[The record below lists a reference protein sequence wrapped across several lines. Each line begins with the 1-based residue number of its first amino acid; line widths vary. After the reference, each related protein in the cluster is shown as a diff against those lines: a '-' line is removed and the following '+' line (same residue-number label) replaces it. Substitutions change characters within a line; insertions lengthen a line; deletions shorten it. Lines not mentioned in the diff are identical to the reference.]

1 MFPAMDRRPSPGSP
15 SCGASPGRRAAF
27 LRALLPAPSSP
38 AYRTPALRSLKR
50 AGRGLIALCGGATI
64 LIGCPLYSD
73 ECDSRNDCASGF
85 YCDQFSLRCEP
96 VLDAIGCVRPNQ
108 CEVGETCTPDFV
120 CRPGSCDYHG
130 CVRGYRCGVV
140 DFIHSCVPV
149 GSDDGG
155 PESDASIPSPDGG
168 GSGEGGS
175 GGGGSGGDALDAG
188 ADAGDA
194 SVDGSP

>member
-1 MFPAMDRRPSPGSP
+1 MLFPTVRGHLP
-15 SCGASPGRRAAF
+15 RRADVPSDGVPE
-27 LRALLPAPSSP
+27 RRNPGGPVPSSP
-38 AYRTPALRSLKR
+38 GYRTPAHPSWKR
-50 AGRGLIALCGGATI
+50 AGRALIALCGGATI

-73 ECDSRNDCASGF
+73 ECDSQSDCASGF
-85 YCDQFSLRCEP
+85 YCDQFSLRCEA

-140 DFIHSCVPV
+140 DFIHTCIPV
-149 GSDDGG
+149 GSADAGPGG
-155 PESDASIPSPDGG
+155 DDASSPSSGAG
-168 GSGEGGS
+168 GSG
-175 GGGGSGGDALDAG
+175 GGDALDAG

-194 SVDGSP
+194 GVDASL